1 MWGAEEVLS
10 ECNVVDMS
18 KDSGPWES
26 GKALPP
32 GLSGDVDV
40 YAEDV
45 PYSFLP
51 RDVYSLKIGP
61 L

>member
-10 ECNVVDMS
+10 ECNVVDMN

-32 GLSGDVDV
+32 GLSGDVDSV
-40 YAEDV
+40 SRRCPLY
-45 PYSFLP
+45 FLP